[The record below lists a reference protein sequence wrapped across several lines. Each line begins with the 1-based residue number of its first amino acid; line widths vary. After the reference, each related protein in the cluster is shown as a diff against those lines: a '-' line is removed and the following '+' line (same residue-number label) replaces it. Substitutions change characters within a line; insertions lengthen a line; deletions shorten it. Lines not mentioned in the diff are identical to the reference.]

1 MIPNTVI
8 YDSREEEKTEK
19 YNYIQKNT
27 EIFSKVQKKKQ
38 TTKKNLPTLNPPRW

>member
-8 YDSREEEKTEK
+8 YDSREEEETEK

-27 EIFSKVQKKKQ
+27 EIFSKVPKKRNQ
-38 TTKKNLPTLNPPRW
+38 TTKKNTSLH

>member
-19 YNYIQKNT
+19 YNYIQKKNT
-27 EIFSKVQKKKQ
+27 DIFSKVPKKK
-38 TTKKNLPTLNPPRW
+38 KANY

>member
-1 MIPNTVI
+1 MIPKTFI

-27 EIFSKVQKKKQ
+27 EIFSKVPKKESKLP
-38 TTKKNLPTLNPPRW
+38 KKNTSLH